1 MTAYE
6 VTAVL
11 SAHAHL
17 VDAQPAEGEAAHE
30 AGEDAHGEGVGRRE
44 HRARL
49 LGREPRELE
58 EPRGHTLRL
67 RLLLRIRRAGATRR
81 ALGRHA
87 RHCRLPFA
95 HGRGRHP
102 PARRLRRPPARRL
115 RRRLRLR
122 LSSPRVHR
130 RSRVAAE
137 AARARREVLLVRG
150 APLQPRP
157 ARAPIVAVGGAA
169 ALQPVPQPALQPAL
183 QPVDGAQPPGHLLR
197 RLVPLRRPERAQQ
210 HAPQLSPLRVCVEA
224 CRRRGAIT

>member
-1 MTAYE
+1 MCEVTAYE
-6 VTAVL
+6 VSAVL
-11 SAHAHL
+11 RAHAHL

-44 HRARL
+44 HRAHL
-49 LGREPRELE
+49 LGGEPGELE

-87 RHCRLPFA
+87 RHRRLPFA
-95 HGRGRHP
+95 HDRGRRP
-102 PARRLRRPPARRL
+102 AARRLRRPRH
-115 RRRLRLR
+115 LRLR
-122 LSSPRVHR
+122 LSPPRVHR

-150 APLQPRP
+150 TPLQPRP
-157 ARAPIVAVGGAA
+157 ARALIVAVGGAA
-169 ALQPVPQPALQPAL
+169 ALQPAL

-210 HAPQLSPLRVCVEA
+210 HAPQVSPLRVRVEA
-224 CRRRGAIT
+224 CQRQGAIT